1 MKQVNVKKLIL
12 PNIPY
17 VFVALLATKVSEAV
31 RLAPG
36 SDASTKLLNIM
47 TGLNTAFHSLVPSFH
62 PIDLCVGVAA
72 AIAIRLAVYI
82 KGKNAKK
89 FRKNLE
95 YGSARWG
102 NAEDIKPY
110 VDPAFENNIILTQT
124 ERLTMN
130 SRPKDPKTARNKN
143 VLIVGGSGSG
153 KTRFWL
159 KPNLLQCTSK
169 TYPTSFVV
177 TDPKGDIVVSCGHA
191 LQKNGYQI
199 KILNSL
205 NFKKSMHYNPFA
217 YIHSEKDILKLVTT
231 LIANTKGEGKAGDD
245 FWVKAETLLYTALIG
260 YIHYEAPVEEQN
272 FSTLI
277 EFINAMEVREDDEDF
292 KNPVDLMFDELKKR
306 KPDHFAVRQYAKFKL
321 SAGKTAKSILIS
333 CGARLAPFDIQELRE
348 LTAYDELQL
357 DTLGDRKTALF
368 IIMSDTDDTFNFLI
382 SMCYTQ
388 LFNLLCEK
396 ADDVYGGRL
405 PVHVRCLIPPF
416 DIQELRELTAYD
428 ELQLDTLGDRKT
440 ALFIIMSDTDD
451 TFNFLISMCYTQLF
465 NLLCEKADDVYGGR
479 LPVHVRCLIDEAAN
493 IGQIPR
499 LEKLVATIRSREI
512 SCCLVLQAQSQLKA
526 LYKDSA
532 DTIIGNMDCSIFLG
546 GKEPGTLKEL
556 AAALGKETIDSYN
569 TGESRGR
576 EVSHSLN
583 YQKLGKELMSVD
595 ELAVL
600 DGGKCIL
607 QLRGVRP
614 FLSNKYDL
622 TKHPLYRYTADY
634 DKKYAFDI
642 ERFLSHRLKLKPD
655 DAVEVYQADLSGE
668 PVA

>member
-17 VFVALLATKVSEAV
+17 VFIALLATKVSEAV

-36 SDASTKLLNIM
+36 SDASAKLLNIM

-102 NAEDIKPY
+102 TAEDIKPY

-292 KNPVDLMFDELKKR
+292 KNPVDLMFEELKKR

-333 CGARLAPFDIQELRE
+333 CGARLA
-348 LTAYDELQL
+348 
-357 DTLGDRKTALF
+357 
-368 IIMSDTDDTFNFLI
+368 
-382 SMCYTQ
+382 
-388 LFNLLCEK
+388 
-396 ADDVYGGRL
+396 
-405 PVHVRCLIPPF
+405 PF

-622 TKHPLYRYTADY
+622 TKHLLYRYTADY

>member
-17 VFVALLATKVSEAV
+17 VFIALLATKVSEAV

-102 NAEDIKPY
+102 TAEDIKPY

-159 KPNLLQCTSK
+159 K
-169 TYPTSFVV
+169 
-177 TDPKGDIVVSCGHA
+177 
-191 LQKNGYQI
+191 
-199 KILNSL
+199 
-205 NFKKSMHYNPFA
+205 YNPFA

-231 LIANTKGEGKAGDD
+231 LIANTKGEGKASDD

-260 YIHYEAPVEEQN
+260 YIHYEAPMEEQS

-405 PVHVRCLIPPF
+405 PVHVRCLI
-416 DIQELRELTAYD
+416 
-428 ELQLDTLGDRKT
+428 
-440 ALFIIMSDTDD
+440 
-451 TFNFLISMCYTQLF
+451 
-465 NLLCEKADDVYGGR
+465 
-479 LPVHVRCLIDEAAN
+479 DEAAN

-532 DTIIGNMDCSIFLG
+532 DTIVGNMDCSIFLG